1 MLDPAVLNEIRYA
14 DKRQMVSFV
23 IEWMSAPTPDIYRNA
38 ITRRD
43 KLERLRRFYDGV
55 KRPLLNELRLAGV
68 QIQDLPASPQAVVTC
83 TGKAWQQL
91 GLNGGPLEGTSVRV
105 LPNVTFESALAR

>member
-14 DKRQMVSFV
+14 GERQVVSFV
-23 IEWMSAPTPDIYRNA
+23 VEWMSAPTPDIYQNA
-38 ITRRD
+38 VSRRE

-55 KRPLLNELRLAGV
+55 KRPLLDELRLAGV

-83 TGKAWQQL
+83 TGKEWQQL
-91 GLNGGPLEGTSVRV
+91 GLNGGPLEDTAVRV
-105 LPNVTFESALAR
+105 LPN